1 MGSKTKNVTKPT
13 TKTKW
18 KGKRWKKGKS
28 SSSNPECKRF
38 REAAKTRFFQPMSAV
53 SGKKNISF
61 TRLWKR
67 LSPLAIYSAITT
79 KRGVLMCV
87 SY

>member
-61 TRLWKR
+61 TA
-67 LSPLAIYSAITT
+67 LSYF
-79 KRGVLMCV
+79 R
-87 SY
+87 